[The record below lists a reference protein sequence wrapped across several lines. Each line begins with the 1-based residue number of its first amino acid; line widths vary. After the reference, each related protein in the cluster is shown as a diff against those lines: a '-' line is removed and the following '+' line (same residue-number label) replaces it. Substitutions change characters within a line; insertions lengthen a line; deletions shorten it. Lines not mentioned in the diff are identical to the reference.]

1 MDEMP
6 ELPEVET
13 VRRTL
18 NGLIAGKTI
27 RRVTVSLPRILQ
39 KPDDPQLF
47 AAELAE
53 IAPALPK
60 RIEANPEDVE
70 QGLAKLVLTLIEFLR
85 QILEH
90 QAVRRMEGGG
100 LSDEEIEKLGLTLM
114 RLQERLAELKDE
126 FGLAGEDLNID
137 LGPLGKLI

>member
-1 MDEMP
+1 MSDD
-6 ELPEVET
+6 
-13 VRRTL
+13 
-18 NGLIAGKTI
+18 
-27 RRVTVSLPRILQ
+27 RIDA
-39 KPDDPQLF
+39 DDPQLF

-60 RIEANPEDVE
+60 RIDATPEDVE

-114 RLQERLAELKDE
+114 RLQERLGELKEE